1 MSSTGQGLGSESDFY
16 DLSDLVDLLDE
27 DEDEGAFAGLPV
39 VPEPP
44 VLVGPPPPAHEVIA
58 WMVRTIVERFQ
69 PLQIILFGS
78 RARGTAG
85 ARSDVD
91 LLVVFSELSDPRATA
106 IAIGSSLYCSTLPK
120 DIIVATP
127 GHIAEEQE
135 FRGSVLDNA
144 TREGIVLYDRR
155 DPEAQDAR
163 LVALRASGS

>member
-1 MSSTGQGLGSESDFY
+1 MSRLADELAGEDDLYDF
-16 DLSDLVDLLDE
+16 SDLLDLLE
-27 DEDEGAFAGLPV
+27 SDDDEGAFAGLPV

-44 VLVGPPPPAHEVIA
+44 VRVGPPPPAHEVIA
-58 WMVRTIVERFQ
+58 EMVRTIVERFQ

-78 RARGTAG
+78 RARGTARP
-85 ARSDVD
+85 RSDVD
-91 LLVVFSELSDPRATA
+91 LLVVFPELSDPRAKA
-106 IAIGSSLYCSTLPK
+106 IAIGSSLYCAALPK
-120 DIIVATP
+120 DILVATP
-127 GHIAEEQE
+127 EHIAEEQE